1 MSCSR
6 TTGALRAVP
15 LVFRSVLVLAVWGVS
30 CVQAA
35 DVAHNADVPSR
46 SLKALER
53 FRFFVYPKPL
63 DLSSDFHAKAL
74 KGEALVPS
82 LFKGKVT
89 LLNFWATWCPPC
101 RVEMPSMDRMQAL
114 MRGNDFQIVAV
125 NVGDSRK
132 QVESFIARGKH
143 TFPIYLDEEGSLG
156 SVFASRG
163 LPTTYVVDKAGRIV
177 AVVVGSVEYDQP
189 ELVALFKELARD

>member
-53 FRFFVYPKPL
+53 FRFFCV
-63 DLSSDFHAKAL
+63 S
-74 KGEALVPS
+74 
-82 LFKGKVT
+82 
-89 LLNFWATWCPPC
+89 
-101 RVEMPSMDRMQAL
+101 QA
-114 MRGNDFQIVAV
+114 
-125 NVGDSRK
+125 
-132 QVESFIARGKH
+132 ARP
-143 TFPIYLDEEGSLG
+143 F
-156 SVFASRG
+156 
-163 LPTTYVVDKAGRIV
+163 
-177 AVVVGSVEYDQP
+177 
-189 ELVALFKELARD
+189 